1 MRRLLLPL
9 LLLALLL
16 PAAAPAATP
25 PAAGFALW
33 KEQFAGKLRRQGFGE
48 ATVSYFLDA
57 AEYREVPIR
66 AQQRQ
71 PEKILRFD
79 VYRNNLITTQ
89 RIADGHQALREQG
102 ALIAVIAA
110 RYGIEREVLAAL
122 WGIESSYGRGMGKHP
137 LIASLAT
144 LAYAGKRRDF
154 FEKELIAALRI
165 AQAGQL
171 PSEKLVGSW
180 AGAMGHYQFIPTTC
194 QRFGLDGD
202 GDGRVD
208 LCGSYPDALA
218 SAGNYLHGLGWRP
231 GDGRIVTVDARKGM
245 KLLPREGKSAGYRP
259 AAYWKQAGLL
269 PENYPDDLARFKLVG
284 ADNGRSGCYLVA
296 PGFDRLKEWNRSTY
310 FALTVMLLAD
320 QLAQIPAPPAN
331 HGQ

>member
-1 MRRLLLPL
+1 MRRLLVPL
-9 LLLALLL
+9 LLLVLLL
-16 PAAAPAATP
+16 PAAAPAAAP

-48 ATVSYFLDA
+48 ATVAYFLAA
-57 AEYREVPIR
+57 AEYRDVPIR
-66 AQQRQ
+66 AQLRQ

-79 VYRNNLITTQ
+79 AYRNNLITTQ
-89 RIADGHQALREQG
+89 RIADGRLALQEQG
-102 ALIAVIAA
+102 AQIAA
-110 RYGIEREVLAAL
+110 IAAKYGVEREILAAL
-122 WGIESSYGRGMGKHP
+122 WGIESSYGRGMGKQP

-171 PSEKLVGSW
+171 PAERMVGSW

-194 QRFGLDGD
+194 QRFGIDGD
-202 GDGRVD
+202 GDGRID

-231 GDGRIVTVDARKGM
+231 GDARIVAVDPKRGM
-245 KLLPREGKSAGYRP
+245 KLLQREGKPARFRP

-269 PENYPDDLARFKLVG
+269 AEGAMDNAAPYKLVG
-284 ADNGRSGCYLVA
+284 ADDGRSGCYLVGR
-296 PGFDRLKEWNRSTY
+296 GFDLLKQWNHSTY
-310 FALTVMLLAD
+310 FALTVMLLAE
-320 QLAQIPAPPAN
+320 QLGRPMAAPAPLP
-331 HGQ
+331 